1 MNSNHNSEFRI
12 PNSELKLRMQTA
24 NKADENFRKLA
35 ALFPNA
41 VTETINANGEVVRAI
56 DKDVLMQEISCTV
69 VDGNEERYQFT
80 WPDKKK
86 SVLLANAPINKTLRP
101 CREESVDFDTTKNL
115 YIEGDNL
122 EVLKLLQETYLG
134 KVKMIYIDPPYN
146 TGNDFVYE
154 DDFAQSTNEYLANS
168 GQFDEEG
175 NRMVQNTES
184 NGRFHTDWLNMI
196 YPRLKLAKDLLG
208 NEGIIAISIGFH
220 EMCNLLKICQEL
232 FSDRQVFSVTVKTSG
247 GKPNGAFNISN
258 EYIIFAVPIDFV
270 PVATESDMKE
280 YASPYH
286 GMNLATFTQDER
298 PNQAYPIYVS
308 ENDGIIVGCG
318 KSLAQRI
325 TEKTYV
331 GHAKDFIYDYT
342 EAPKGTVAIWPVTNK
357 GEQCVWRLIPERLM
371 SDWKKGYIKVVPTT
385 SPNTQNKYAIQYLS
399 GGIIEK
405 IQTGEVKT
413 YRVSNNSS
421 VPTIEIKDYKTAGA
435 GIASIWDDKSFYTA
449 KGNADIKRLFENKV
463 FSYPKPVDLI
473 QYILQKTT
481 SMDALV
487 LDFFSGSATL
497 ADAVMK
503 QNALDGGR
511 RRYLLIQYPENCEEG
526 SEAARAGYKTICEIG
541 KERIRRAGQ
550 KIRNEELG
558 IRNEGDSSS
567 LLTPNSSLDIG
578 FRVLKCDTS
587 NMKEVYYNPAEYE
600 VSLFSS
606 LEDNIKEDR
615 TPEDLLFQ
623 VMLDLGILLS
633 SKIQVRSEE
642 VGMRSYSYFDVED
655 GYLIACFDKN
665 IDEEVIT
672 AIAKQKPYYF
682 VMRDSSMANDSVA
695 TNFDQIFATYSPDTV
710 RKVL

>member
-1 MNSNHNSEFRI
+1 MD
-12 PNSELKLRMQTA
+12 KLRMQTA

-35 ALFPNA
+35 AIFPNA
-41 VTETINANGEVVRAI
+41 VTETINENGEVVRAI

-86 SVLLANAPINKTLRP
+86 SILLANAPINKTLRP
-101 CREESVDFDTTKNL
+101 VREDETVPTGADSEGKPYCSTGSVDFDTTENL

-134 KVKMIYIDPPYN
+134 KIKMIYIDPPYN

-154 DDFAQSTNEYLANS
+154 DDFAQSTEEYLAGS
-168 GQFDEEG
+168 GQFDEDG

-196 YPRLKLAKDLLG
+196 YPRLRIAKDLLSKDG
-208 NEGIIAISIGFH
+208 VVFISIAENEIDNLKKACVEAFGAQNYIATLVRKTKTTSNNGNQFAPSHEYIVVCAKSINDLNGFNDP
-220 EMCNLLKICQEL
+220 EAQEDEDYIKLFKYEDEYSKYNVIGLYQPALKHGGSTYPIECPDGTFVVTPENKPWRWNEQTFLKNKAEN
-232 FSDRQVFSVTVKTSG
+232 RVVFKETKTS
-247 GKPNGAFNISN
+247 PLLDLNG
-258 EYIIFAVPIDFV
+258 
-270 PVATESDMKE
+270 
-280 YASPYH
+280 
-286 GMNLATFTQDER
+286 
-298 PNQAYPIYVS
+298 NQAKWNIYT
-308 ENDGIIVGCG
+308 
-318 KSLAQRI
+318 KLYL
-325 TEKTYV
+325 K
-331 GHAKDFIYDYT
+331 
-342 EAPKGTVAIWPVTNK
+342 
-357 GEQCVWRLIPERLM
+357 ERLESGM
-371 SDWKKGYIKVVPTT
+371 RPITFIDKYTNSEASKELIKMEIPFDF
-385 SPNTQNKYAIQYLS
+385 SKPRRLIQYLIKICLANENS
-399 GGIIEK
+399 II
-405 IQTGEVKT
+405 
-413 YRVSNNSS
+413 
-421 VPTIEIKDYKTAGA
+421 
-435 GIASIWDDKSFYTA
+435 
-449 KGNADIKRLFENKV
+449 
-463 FSYPKPVDLI
+463 
-473 QYILQKTT
+473 
-481 SMDALV
+481 
-487 LDFFSGSATL
+487 LDFFSGSATT
-497 ADAVMK
+497 AHAVM
-503 QNALDGGR
+503 QLNAEDGGHR
-511 RRYLLIQYPENCEEG
+511 KFIMVQLPEATDEK
-526 SEAARAGYKTICEIG
+526 SEAYKAGYKTICEIG

-600 VSLFSS
+600 ASLFSR

-633 SKIQVRSEE
+633 SKIQVRSEK

-665 IDEEVIT
+665 VDEEVIT

-695 TNFDQIFATYSPDTV
+695 TNFDQIFAIYSPDTV